1 MDSEVLRFYTIRD
14 FLLYMILDKNMIRD
28 FVVVSPVYV
37 VSTGVASQKGT
48 SLHVILKTLHW
59 ETVEQRLNVTKSR
72 KKEKKQ

>member
-1 MDSEVLRFYTIRD
+1 MKRNVETMMDSEVLRFYTIRD

-48 SLHVILKTLHW
+48 SLHV
-59 ETVEQRLNVTKSR
+59 
-72 KKEKKQ
+72 KKNPKP